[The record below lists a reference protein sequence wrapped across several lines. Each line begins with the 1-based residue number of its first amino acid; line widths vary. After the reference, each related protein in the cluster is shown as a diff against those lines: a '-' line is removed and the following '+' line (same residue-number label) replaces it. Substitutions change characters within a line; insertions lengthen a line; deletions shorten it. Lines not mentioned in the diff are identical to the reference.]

1 MGGASSAPPASPGA
15 YRGPVFRVF
24 IVLLTVI
31 VLFPIYWILV
41 TALKTP
47 LENISPAPTLFPK
60 IITFENFRAVVNG
73 GVFRNFGISLF
84 VASAST
90 GVSLVLAFSASYA
103 LVRFRFPFRLNVI
116 FLIWILVVKIL
127 PPMVLSVPLY
137 TLFAGAGLIN
147 RLWGLV
153 AVNQVYTLPYCI
165 WLLFGFIR
173 SMPLEFEQ
181 AAQIDGASRMRTL
194 TAVVLPLASSGVIA
208 AAIFTIIIVWDEFL
222 FALLFIRS
230 PKLQTLPLKI
240 VSFITEYETL
250 WGELMAVGLL
260 AALPVLLFTGYC
272 SRRLTEGIAMELK

>member
-1 MGGASSAPPASPGA
+1 MGGASSASPDSPGA
-15 YRGPVFRVF
+15 SRGPVFRVF

-47 LENISPAPTLFPK
+47 LENISPVPTLFPK

-73 GVFRNFGISLF
+73 GVLRNFGISLF

-127 PPMVLSVPLY
+127 PPMVLAVPLY

-165 WLLFGFIR
+165 WLLFGFIK

-194 TAVVLPLASSGVIA
+194 TAVVLPLASSGIIA

-240 VSFITEYETL
+240 VSFITEYETF

-272 SRRLTEGIAMELK
+272 CRRLTEGIAMELK

>member
-1 MGGASSAPPASPGA
+1 MGGASSASPASPGA

-47 LENISPAPTLFPK
+47 LENISPVPTLFPK

-73 GVFRNFGISLF
+73 GVLRNFGISLF

-127 PPMVLSVPLY
+127 PPMVLAVPLY

-147 RLWGLV
+147 KLWGLV

-165 WLLFGFIR
+165 WLLFGFIK

-194 TAVVLPLASSGVIA
+194 TAVVLPLASSGIIA

-272 SRRLTEGIAMELK
+272 CRRLTEGIAMELK

>member
-1 MGGASSAPPASPGA
+1 MGGASSASPASPGA

-24 IVLLTVI
+24 IVLLTLI

-47 LENISPAPTLFPK
+47 LENISPAPTLLPK

>member
-1 MGGASSAPPASPGA
+1 MGGASSASPASPGA

>member
-1 MGGASSAPPASPGA
+1 MGGASSASPASPGA

-47 LENISPAPTLFPK
+47 LENISPAPTLLPK

>member
-1 MGGASSAPPASPGA
+1 MGGASSASPASPGA
-15 YRGPVFRVF
+15 YRGPVFRGF

>member
-1 MGGASSAPPASPGA
+1 MGGASSASPASPGA
-15 YRGPVFRVF
+15 SRGPAFRVF

-47 LENISPAPTLFPK
+47 LENISPVPTLFPK

-73 GVFRNFGISLF
+73 GVLRNFGISLF

-127 PPMVLSVPLY
+127 PPMVLAVPLY

-147 RLWGLV
+147 KLWGLV

-165 WLLFGFIR
+165 WLLFGFIK

-194 TAVVLPLASSGVIA
+194 TAVVLPLASSGIIA

-240 VSFITEYETL
+240 VSFITEYQTL

-272 SRRLTEGIAMELK
+272 CRRLTEGIAMELK

>member
-1 MGGASSAPPASPGA
+1 MGGASSASPGA

-47 LENISPAPTLFPK
+47 LENISPVPTLFPK

-73 GVFRNFGISLF
+73 GVLRNFGISLF

-90 GVSLVLAFSASYA
+90 GVSLVLAFSAAYA

-147 RLWGLV
+147 KLWGLV

-165 WLLFGFIR
+165 WLLFGFIK

-194 TAVVLPLASSGVIA
+194 TAVVLPLASSGIIA

-240 VSFITEYETL
+240 VSFITEYQTL

-272 SRRLTEGIAMELK
+272 CRRLTDGVAMGLK

>member
-1 MGGASSAPPASPGA
+1 MGGASSASPASPGS

-47 LENISPAPTLFPK
+47 LENISPVPTLFPK

-73 GVFRNFGISLF
+73 GVLRNFGISLF

-127 PPMVLSVPLY
+127 PPMVLAVPLY

-147 RLWGLV
+147 KLWGLV

-165 WLLFGFIR
+165 WLLFGFIK

-194 TAVVLPLASSGVIA
+194 TAVVLPLASSGIIA

-272 SRRLTEGIAMELK
+272 CRRLTEGIAMELK

>member
-1 MGGASSAPPASPGA
+1 MGGASSASLASPGA
-15 YRGPVFRVF
+15 SRGPVFRVF

-47 LENISPAPTLFPK
+47 LENISPVPTLFPK

-73 GVFRNFGISLF
+73 GVLRNFGISLF

-127 PPMVLSVPLY
+127 PPMVLAVPLY

-147 RLWGLV
+147 KLWGLV

-165 WLLFGFIR
+165 WLLFGFIK

-194 TAVVLPLASSGVIA
+194 TAVVLPLASSGIIA

-272 SRRLTEGIAMELK
+272 CRRLTEGVAMGLK

>member
-1 MGGASSAPPASPGA
+1 MGGASSASPASPGA

-47 LENISPAPTLFPK
+47 LENISPVPTLFPK

-103 LVRFRFPFRLNVI
+103 LVRFRFPLRLNVI
-116 FLIWILVVKIL
+116 FLTWILVVKIL

>member
-1 MGGASSAPPASPGA
+1 MGGASSASPASPGA
-15 YRGPVFRVF
+15 YRGPVFRFF
-24 IVLLTVI
+24 IILLTVI

-116 FLIWILVVKIL
+116 FLTWILVVKIL

>member
-1 MGGASSAPPASPGA
+1 MGGASSASPASPGA

-47 LENISPAPTLFPK
+47 LENISPSPTLLPK

>member
-1 MGGASSAPPASPGA
+1 MGGASSASPASPGA
-15 YRGPVFRVF
+15 SRGPVFRVF
-24 IVLLTVI
+24 IVVLTVI

-47 LENISPAPTLFPK
+47 LENISPVPTLFPK

-147 RLWGLV
+147 KLWGLV

-194 TAVVLPLASSGVIA
+194 TAVVLPLASSGIIA

>member
-1 MGGASSAPPASPGA
+1 MGGASSASPASPGA

-173 SMPLEFEQ
+173 SMPPEFEQ

>member
-1 MGGASSAPPASPGA
+1 MGGASPASPGA

-24 IVLLTVI
+24 IVLLTLI

-47 LENISPAPTLFPK
+47 LENISPAPTLLPK

>member
-1 MGGASSAPPASPGA
+1 MGGASSASPASPGA

-24 IVLLTVI
+24 IVLLTVT

>member
-1 MGGASSAPPASPGA
+1 MGGASSASPASPGS

-47 LENISPAPTLFPK
+47 LENISPVPTLFPK

-73 GVFRNFGISLF
+73 GVLRNFGISLF

-127 PPMVLSVPLY
+127 PPMVLAVPLY

-147 RLWGLV
+147 KLWGLV

-165 WLLFGFIR
+165 WLLFGFIK

-194 TAVVLPLASSGVIA
+194 IAVVLPLASSGIIA

-272 SRRLTEGIAMELK
+272 CRRLTEGIAMELK

>member
-1 MGGASSAPPASPGA
+1 
-15 YRGPVFRVF
+15 
-24 IVLLTVI
+24 
-31 VLFPIYWILV
+31 
-41 TALKTP
+41 
-47 LENISPAPTLFPK
+47 
-60 IITFENFRAVVNG
+60 
-73 GVFRNFGISLF
+73 
-84 VASAST
+84 
-90 GVSLVLAFSASYA
+90 
-103 LVRFRFPFRLNVI
+103 
-116 FLIWILVVKIL
+116 
-127 PPMVLSVPLY
+127 
-137 TLFAGAGLIN
+137 
-147 RLWGLV
+147 
-153 AVNQVYTLPYCI
+153 
-165 WLLFGFIR
+165 
-173 SMPLEFEQ
+173 MPLEFEQ

>member
-1 MGGASSAPPASPGA
+1 MGGASSASPASPGA
-15 YRGPVFRVF
+15 YRGPVFRFF